1 MNYTQVLE
9 DLEIDFK
16 VLIEDRPTKNTHLQ
30 LPDLLVAEVFPKQVA
45 PEPNIPP
52 DLIILEP
59 EIFEQLQAEPL
70 AQPQNLRRSQRERK
84 SVISSDYI
92 VYLHEVEE
100 NGGDDNDPLTFNQ
113 AWKVSKL
120 ISGLRLWKLS

>member
-1 MNYTQVLE
+1 MFEEMNYTQDLE

-16 VLIEDRPTKNTHLQ
+16 VLTKDRPTKNTTSIAVEHLQ
-30 LPDLLVAEVFPKQVA
+30 LPDLLAADVLPKQLA

-70 AQPQNLRRSQRERK
+70 AQPQNLRRSQREK
-84 SVISSDYI
+84 ICNFI
-92 VYLHEVEE
+92 
-100 NGGDDNDPLTFNQ
+100 
-113 AWKVSKL
+113 
-120 ISGLRLWKLS
+120 RLYSIFTGSRGEWWG